1 MAEHTPTSFW
11 LTSLK
16 AVAIFTLVSLGVAII
31 LLAMQDWF
39 GAGDIVS
46 FAMWT
51 LLFSLP
57 LSAWVSLFAGW
68 STKWSPPIRYAAA
81 GFVGLFTGYV
91 LTLLLALM
99 LGAWFAAF
107 SFPVFYCWLFGSL
120 LAFLLSISRPIWKG
134 KIGMVQDCKEL
145 D

>member
-1 MAEHTPTSFW
+1 MAGKTPTSFW
-11 LTSLK
+11 RTWFK
-16 AVAIFTLVSLGVAII
+16 AVAIFTLASVGVAII
-31 LLAMQDWF
+31 LLATQDWF

-57 LSAWVSLFAGW
+57 LSALVLLFAGW
-68 STKWSPPIRYAAA
+68 SAKWSQPIRYAAA
-81 GFVGLFTGYV
+81 GFLSLLTGYL
-91 LTLLLALM
+91 LTLLLSLM

-120 LAFLLSISRPIWKG
+120 LSFLLSISGPIWKG
-134 KIGMVQDCKEL
+134 RI
-145 D
+145 